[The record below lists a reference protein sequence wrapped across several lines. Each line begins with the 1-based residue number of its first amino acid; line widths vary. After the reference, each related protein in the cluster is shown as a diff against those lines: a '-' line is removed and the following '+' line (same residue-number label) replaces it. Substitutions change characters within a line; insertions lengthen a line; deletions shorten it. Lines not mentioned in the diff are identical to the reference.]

1 MVYFRIED
9 IANCEG
15 IQRNYQIEKEKLPV
29 MNKQSVEYYIA
40 EEIRK
45 EVNGAK
51 DRKLLSYSKS
61 LGVCLLKYN
70 EFLDNE
76 LHICIVHDMWYEN
89 SICYFSPNQHIKYKF
104 YSLQDALYS
113 RGLFKGNDEITLI
126 NFVLDIADNKLLND
140 YLLKFT
146 KTGLKQYASPEK
158 DYEVVMM
165 QAFDDVTIE
174 IYIDSIYLLYA
185 LQLKYKFLRSQEVVT
200 QVICEIYQLED
211 YRFENC
217 EHEREAIIFLIQYL
231 YSETEFEK
239 IAFEEMLKYSEKREI
254 FYGYY
259 NSLLQLHGIIYDD
272 FEDAYHL
279 SDYNDNVVS
288 DIFWKYCMIYG
299 KNLSQR
305 KRRDEY

>member
-9 IANCEG
+9 SANCEG

-29 MNKQSVEYYIA
+29 MNKQEVENYIA
-40 EEIRK
+40 KEIRK
-45 EVNGAK
+45 EVNGSK

-76 LHICIVHDMWYEN
+76 LHICNVNNMWYEN
-89 SICYFSPNQHIKYKF
+89 AIYYFSPNQHCKHKF

-126 NFVLDIADNKLLND
+126 NFVLDISNNKFLSD
-140 YLLKFT
+140 YLFKFT
-146 KTGLKQYASPEK
+146 NTRLKPYASPEK
-158 DYEVVMM
+158 DYEVIMM
-165 QAFDDVTIE
+165 QAFDDVTIN

-185 LQLKYKFLRSQEVVT
+185 LQLKYNFLRSPDIVNLL
-200 QVICEIYQLED
+200 ICEIYDLED
-211 YRFENC
+211 FRFNNC
-217 EHEREAIIFLIQYL
+217 EHERKAIIFLIQYL

-239 IAFEEMLKYSEKREI
+239 IAFDEMLKYSEQREI

-259 NSLLQLHGIIYDD
+259 HSLLQRQGVMYDSL
-272 FEDAYHL
+272 EDTYYLL
-279 SDYNDNVVS
+279 SDYIDDVVS
-288 DIFWKYCMIYG
+288 AIFWKYCMIY
-299 KNLSQR
+299 R
-305 KRRDEY
+305 KK

>member
-9 IANCEG
+9 SANCEG

-29 MNKQSVEYYIA
+29 MNKQEVENYIA

-45 EVNGAK
+45 EVNGSK

-70 EFLDNE
+70 QFLDNE
-76 LHICIVHDMWYEN
+76 LHICNVNNMWYEN
-89 SICYFSPNQHIKYKF
+89 AIYYFSPNQHFKHKF

-126 NFVLDIADNKLLND
+126 NFVLDIANNKSLSD
-140 YLLKFT
+140 YLFKFT
-146 KTGLKQYASPEK
+146 NTRLKPYASPEK
-158 DYEVVMM
+158 DYEVIMM
-165 QAFDDVTIE
+165 QAFDDVTIN

-185 LQLKYKFLRSQEVVT
+185 LQLKYNFLRSPDIVNLL
-200 QVICEIYQLED
+200 ICEIYDLED
-211 YRFENC
+211 FRFNNC
-217 EHEREAIIFLIQYL
+217 EHERKAIIFLIQYL

-239 IAFEEMLKYSEKREI
+239 IAFEEMLKYSEQREI

-259 NSLLQLHGIIYDD
+259 HSLLQRQGVMYDSL
-272 FEDAYHL
+272 EDTYYLL
-279 SDYNDNVVS
+279 SDYIDDVVS
-288 DIFWKYCMIYG
+288 SIFWKYCMIY
-299 KNLSQR
+299 R
-305 KRRDEY
+305 KK